1 MINRERKV
9 NLESMSKEQ
18 LENLEIQMAKKLE
31 DILSKAANEA
41 NGLLNIYG
49 IKIKIAYELQQ
60 TQEAEA

>member
-9 NLESMSKEQ
+9 NLESMGREQ
-18 LENLEIQMAKKLE
+18 LENLEKQMAKKLE